1 MLKDKLFM
9 IILMAAAIFLTPLS
23 VKGSSSY
30 SRSVFPEKLNVLL
43 TESGEVREV
52 TAKEYITGCIAAQ
65 IPIDYEQEA
74 LNAQAAAAA
83 TYALRLML
91 DFGDNPDNAPENS
104 DISDS
109 PKLCQ
114 PFYTEEKCRELY
126 GTDYARYKSSLEKAA
141 EYGLSHIITCENQP
155 IYAVYHS
162 VSAGKTCSALPVW
175 GRDFPYLQ
183 PAESAADTGYRN
195 FLCTNELTAEKARLA
210 LTEYNP
216 DIEVPA
222 DCGKWFTEL
231 NANEEGYVISVK
243 IGANIFSG
251 GDIWRIFGLR
261 STAFTVSYADG
272 VFSFTTKGYG
282 HGAGLSQYA
291 ANEMAKSGATA
302 DEILRH
308 YYGDEVRF

>member
-1 MLKDKLFM
+1 MKDKLFM
-9 IILMAAAIFLTPLS
+9 IIFMAAAIFLTPLS
-23 VKGSSSY
+23 VKGSNAAAY
-30 SRSVFPEKLNVLL
+30 SVFPEKLTVLL
-43 TESGEVREV
+43 TESGEAREM
-52 TAKEYITGCIAAQ
+52 TGKEYITGCIAAQ

-91 DFGDNPDNAPENS
+91 DFKDNPEAVPQGA

-114 PFYTEEKCRELY
+114 PFYTEEKCKELY
-126 GTDYARYKSSLEKAA
+126 GTDYARYRSNLGKAA
-141 EYGLSHIITCENQP
+141 EYGLRHIITYENQP

-175 GRDFPYLQ
+175 GRDFPYLK
-183 PAESAADTGYRN
+183 PAESGADTGYKN
-195 FLCTNELTAEKARLA
+195 FLCVNEITAEKARIA
-210 LTEYNP
+210 LTAYNP

-222 DCGKWFTEL
+222 DCAKWFTEL
-231 NANEEGYVISVK
+231 NANEDGYVISVK
-243 IGANIFSG
+243 IGANTFSG

-261 STAFTVSYADG
+261 STAFTVSYSDG
-272 VFSFTTKGYG
+272 IFTFTTKGYG
-282 HGAGLSQYA
+282 HGVGLSQYA
-291 ANEMAKSGATA
+291 ANEMAKSGSSAA
-302 DEILRH
+302 DILRH